1 MKTSLDCLPCFL
13 KQTLQAA
20 RLATDDTLLQKKILY
35 RVARLLPNL
44 DFDLSPPE
52 NSVRV
57 YDTIAT
63 LSGCADPFAA
73 IKKQSNDLGKSLT
86 PLAWQNIKTAQ
97 DPLYTACLYSVA
109 GNIIDYGANH
119 ECNAEEIIKGCLD
132 QSFVLNDYNRFKNE
146 LASASSL
153 IYLGD
158 NSGEIVFDTLVVK
171 QLIHQF
177 PKLRITFVVK
187 QRAIINDALLADAKS
202 CGLNNLCTIIDNG
215 TGCPGSP
222 LAECSAEFRD
232 YFSKADIIISKGQ
245 GNFETLSDQTGLYFL
260 LICKCPVVAGHLQ
273 TLSGKDIKLGDL
285 IFYHRDAPQPAG
297 KTKLTAKTQRPQ
309 SF

>member
-20 RLATDDTLLQKKILY
+20 RLATDDALLQKKILH
-35 RVARLLPNL
+35 RVARLLPDL

-63 LSGCADPFAA
+63 LSGCTDPFAT
-73 IKKQSNDLGKSLT
+73 IKKQSNDLGKALT
-86 PLAWQNIKTAQ
+86 PLVQQNIKNAA

-132 QSFVLNDYNRFKNE
+132 QPFALDDYNLFKKE
-146 LASASSL
+146 LDSATSL
-153 IYLGD
+153 LYLGD
-158 NSGEIVFDTLVVK
+158 NSGEIVFDTLVVR
-171 QLIHQF
+171 QLRHQF
-177 PKLRITFVVK
+177 PKLQITFVVK

-202 CGLNNLCTIIDNG
+202 CGLENLCTVIDNG

-222 LAECSAEFRD
+222 LGECSTEFRD
-232 YFSKADIIISKGQ
+232 YFSEADIIISKGQ
-245 GNFETLSDQTGLYFL
+245 GNFETLSEQTGLYFL

-285 IFYHRDAPQPAG
+285 IFYHRDTPKGCRENTLSP
-297 KTKLTAKTQRPQ
+297 
-309 SF
+309 